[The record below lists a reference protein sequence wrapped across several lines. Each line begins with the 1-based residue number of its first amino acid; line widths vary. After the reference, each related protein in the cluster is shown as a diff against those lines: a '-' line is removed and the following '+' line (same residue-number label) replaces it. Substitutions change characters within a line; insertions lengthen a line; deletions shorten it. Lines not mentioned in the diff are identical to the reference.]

1 VSDSFLEQ
9 EVKSQHEHGYNNKY
23 NLIIFII

>member
-1 VSDSFLEQ
+1 LEQ

-23 NLIIFII
+23 NVIIFII